1 MRNLLRKVRD
11 VCSRENGAV
20 IVLTAFILPMTL
32 CLTGLSVDVGRAY
45 VVKSNLQNAADASA
59 LAGGHMY
66 ASTERNH
73 GKTMD
78 CVENY
83 TGKNLRDKTIA
94 EGKDAPDDED
104 TVNVETQIAND
115 NVDVYLRQR
124 VPTVFLGAVGSL
136 LNIGDYGS
144 LSVTAASRAHVS
156 ATGGTENNGF
166 FDYTIFGAATTRW
179 TKNDER
185 GNSAHKQYK
194 ISGLTKEDMQPDNN
208 PELASV
214 TFKGNPHNPYK
225 IAGNI
230 GSNGRVGVN
239 NNSGGEYNFQM
250 NGASGINDDGISRID
265 TSSLYG
271 ASNEFANP
279 QGSASGPTNSK
290 YNTSINTPPVD
301 ISFRASNPIMKDLYL
316 FYQQVRDLC
325 RTNLKAAEQKGWY
338 CDDTTPS
345 NQSYQF
351 DAGGLTYYQGN
362 LQWGKDLNPLGL
374 QCNSNNIYKHS
385 DGLQPEQERFRVI
398 IVNGD
403 ISIKMDKHVG
413 DGNVLH
419 GWDMNERYVDK
430 DGDGKDHDNYALIIS
445 LHGDIRMQNCSKFR
459 GIIYA
464 PEGTVWL
471 DSYDRVYANVIGQR
485 VKVDNQDYD
494 VESGPFLTKK
504 NAGSKDIPHIG
515 GTSHVTVT
523 LEAI

>member
-1 MRNLLRKVRD
+1 MKSMLRRIRGLF
-11 VCSRENGAV
+11 CSEHGAA
-20 IVLTAFILPMTL
+20 IVLTAFMLPTIL
-32 CLTGLSVDVGRAY
+32 CLTGLSVDVGRVY
-45 VVKSNLQNAADASA
+45 VAKSNLQNAADASA

-66 ASTERNH
+66 AGTNRNNAQ
-73 GKTMD
+73 TID
-78 CVENY
+78 CVQSY
-83 TGKNLRDKTIA
+83 TGKNIRNKAIA
-94 EGKDAPDDED
+94 EGADTPADED
-104 TVNVETQIAND
+104 TVNVETRIAND

-136 LNIGDYGS
+136 LHIGDYET
-144 LSVTAASRAHVS
+144 LSVTAASRAHVA

-194 ISGLTKEDMQPDNN
+194 ISGLTKDDMQPDNN

-225 IAGNI
+225 ITGNI

-271 ASNEFANP
+271 ATNEFANP
-279 QGSASGPTNSK
+279 QGSASGPKNSK

-385 DGLQPEQERFRVI
+385 DGLTQDQERFRVI
-398 IVNGD
+398 IVNGN
-403 ISIKMDKHVG
+403 ITINMDKNG
-413 DGNVLH
+413 LH
-419 GWDMNERYVDK
+419 GWDMNERYADK

-445 LHGDIRMQNCSKFR
+445 LHGDIRMHNSSKFR

-504 NAGSKDIPHIG
+504 NADSKDIPHIA
-515 GTSHVTVT
+515 GTSSVTVT

>member
-94 EGKDAPDDED
+94 EGMDAPDDED

-124 VPTVFLGAVGSL
+124 VPTIFLGAVGSL

-194 ISGLTKEDMQPDNN
+194 TSGLTEEDMQPDNN

-214 TFKGNPHNPYK
+214 VFKGNPHNPYK
-225 IAGNI
+225 IKGNI
-230 GSNGRVGVN
+230 GSNGRIGFN

-250 NGASGINDDGISRID
+250 TNADGINDDGISRMD
-265 TSSLYG
+265 TSSIYG
-271 ASNEFANP
+271 TENEFANP
-279 QGSASGPTNSK
+279 QGDAKGPDKTKVK
-290 YNTSINTPPVD
+290 YNTTVNTSPVD
-301 ISFRASNPIMKDLYL
+301 ISFRASNPIMKDLYS
-316 FYQQVRDLC
+316 FYQEVKSLC
-325 RTNLKAAEQKGWY
+325 RTNRKAAEQKGWY

-351 DAGGLTYYQGN
+351 DAGGLN
-362 LQWGKDLNPLGL
+362 DKELNPLGL
-374 QCNSNNIYKHS
+374 QCNSNNIYQHS
-385 DGLQPEQERFRVI
+385 DGLSSDQERFRVI

-403 ISIKMDKHVG
+403 VTINMDKNG
-413 DGNVLH
+413 LH
-419 GWDMNERYVDK
+419 NWDMNEKYVDK
-430 DGDGKDHDNYALIIS
+430 DGDGKEHDNYALIIS
-445 LHGDIRMQNCSKFR
+445 LHGNIHMHNYSKFR

-471 DSYDRVYANVIGQR
+471 DSYDRIFANVIGQR
-485 VKVDNQDYD
+485 VIVDNQDYD